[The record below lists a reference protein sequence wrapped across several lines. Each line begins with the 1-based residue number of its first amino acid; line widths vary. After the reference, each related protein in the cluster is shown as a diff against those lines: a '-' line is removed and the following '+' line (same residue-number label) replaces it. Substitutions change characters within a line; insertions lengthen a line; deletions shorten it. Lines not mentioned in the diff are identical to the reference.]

1 MSDISQAAA
10 AVWEK
15 FIQLEQSDSA
25 AKKMLQK
32 INSGAA
38 TYEDLQTFS
47 NWMSTNIVK
56 LASES
61 FPEDSQAVLDTLN
74 DMSVCRNYFSHI
86 DEAIKRVQK
95 SMNEAAG
102 IGLQPVSMNHPR
114 QLMDATTSASD
125 NYAADI
131 QKFSQALI
139 DTSQKHVDLAELKNA
154 RFQAGAG
161 CEVTV
166 TRKYDHVGLR
176 NRKQACAWCLAR
188 VGTDVPYKEAVARG
202 MFERHEGCGCTIIY
216 HSEKGTTVQRKAG
229 GRESWD
235 QMSTKKFR
243 ISDERQIITTKNSK
257 YQNIYCQT
265 GSVDSQR
272 TAEQVNQILSEM
284 FPDSDVDEIVIAKKN
299 ILGGIAAYDT
309 TNNRFFLSEELS
321 NPNTFRKI
329 VNEDY
334 FPARNLKDVI
344 THEIGGHKKHWDSV
358 KAYYSQH
365 SEEYSDVLDSK
376 VGLESELHKYVNE
389 KAFANP
395 LWIKNTVSENASISF
410 YGNTSNDLNELI
422 ADATVLKN
430 QNKLTDRQLW
440 DLIEEVVSYDGKSK

>member
-15 FIQLEQSDSA
+15 FIQLEQSDST
-25 AKKMLQK
+25 AKKILQK

-38 TYEDLQTFS
+38 NYEDLQDFS
-47 NWMSTNIVK
+47 NWMSINLVK

-61 FPEDSQAVLDTLN
+61 FPEDSQAVLDALN

-86 DEAIKRVQK
+86 DDAIKTVQK

-114 QLMDATTSASD
+114 QLMDATTSSSD

-139 DTSQKHVDLAELKNA
+139 DTSQKHVDLAELQNA

-176 NRKQACAWCLAR
+176 NRKQACAWCLSR

-216 HSEKGTTVQRKAG
+216 HSEKGTTVQRRSG
-229 GRESWD
+229 GRDSWESEAERNKRIQFSNSD
-235 QMSTKKFR
+235 QNGSGK
-243 ISDERQIITTKNSK
+243 QTKNQYRKFFEEKVESGEIADKVNKDLQKKHLEGNSNGRSYLYGNEDSAERLYQRLHFTGEPVFDKKGNWTHKERVEDDEPVGVSK
-257 YQNIYCQT
+257 DEDGSEKETSKAMIVYSKT
-265 GSVDSQR
+265 GSHIYPR
-272 TAEQVNQILSEM
+272 
-284 FPDSDVDEIVIAKKN
+284 
-299 ILGGIAAYDT
+299 
-309 TNNRFFLSEELS
+309 
-321 NPNTFRKI
+321 
-329 VNEDY
+329 
-334 FPARNLKDVI
+334 
-344 THEIGGHKKHWDSV
+344 
-358 KAYYSQH
+358 
-365 SEEYSDVLDSK
+365 
-376 VGLESELHKYVNE
+376 
-389 KAFANP
+389 
-395 LWIKNTVSENASISF
+395 
-410 YGNTSNDLNELI
+410 
-422 ADATVLKN
+422 
-430 QNKLTDRQLW
+430 
-440 DLIEEVVSYDGKSK
+440 